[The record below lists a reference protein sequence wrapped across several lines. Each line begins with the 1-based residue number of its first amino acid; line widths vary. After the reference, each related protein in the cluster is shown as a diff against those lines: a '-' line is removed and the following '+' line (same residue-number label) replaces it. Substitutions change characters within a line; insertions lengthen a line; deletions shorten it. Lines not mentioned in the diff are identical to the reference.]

1 MIDML
6 LEFALAVVV
15 LLILPPAYLIW
26 RGPTAADRAQALDA
40 VSTLLVAVMILL
52 ALVQQSTLMVD
63 VALALAAFGFVST
76 MGISR
81 YLAEGKV
88 F

>member
-1 MIDML
+1 MTSLFLELALVVVMLML
-6 LEFALAVVV
+6 LPVS
-15 LLILPPAYLIW
+15 YLIW
-26 RGPTAADRAQALDA
+26 RGPTAAARVQALDT
-40 VSTLLVAVMILL
+40 VGTLLVATMILL
-52 ALVQQSTLMVD
+52 ALVQDSSMMID
-63 VALALAAFGFVST
+63 VALALAAFGFIST